1 MTARSGRRERIGLKL
16 VVREIYQS
24 SNIDASS
31 QRKGGRLRAIFGR
44 EDRMKSFTSGFLRIA
59 ALALMAACASAAL
72 GAASSVPYVPTPQ
85 VVVDRMLQMG
95 KITPQDYVID
105 LGSGDGRIV
114 ITAAQKYG
122 ARGFGV
128 DLNPVRIKESTEN
141 AAKAGVSDRVT
152 FYERNL
158 FETDL
163 SQATVITM
171 YLLPRVNLDLR
182 PKILE
187 LKPGTRILSHD
198 FSMDEW
204 KADEAVNLDIQ
215 DKYGVGAGSGTSTIY
230 YWVVPARVTGPWQW
244 QSTVAGKPQN
254 YEMVLEQQ
262 FQMIG
267 GTVRVG
273 GRSTKLQD
281 AKLRGDQISGN
292 FTVDVNGSPLKHELA
307 GRVNGSSIEGSV
319 TLTGNRMQGQ
329 YEWNAARG
337 AK

>member
-1 MTARSGRRERIGLKL
+1 
-16 VVREIYQS
+16 
-24 SNIDASS
+24 
-31 QRKGGRLRAIFGR
+31 
-44 EDRMKSFTSGFLRIA
+44 MKSFTSGFLRIA

-204 KADEAVNLDIQ
+204 KADEAVNLT
-215 DKYGVGAGSGTSTIY
+215 YRTNTALAP
-230 YWVVPARVTGPWQW
+230 VPAPARFTFGWCRRA
-244 QSTVAGKPQN
+244 S
-254 YEMVLEQQ
+254 
-262 FQMIG
+262 
-267 GTVRVG
+267 R
-273 GRSTKLQD
+273 GR
-281 AKLRGDQISGN
+281 GN
-292 FTVDVNGSPLKHELA
+292 
-307 GRVNGSSIEGSV
+307 
-319 TLTGNRMQGQ
+319 GNRQSPASRRIMR
-329 YEWNAARG
+329 WCSNSNSR
-337 AK
+337 